1 MLKAASLWV
10 LPEWE
15 GARDLLLIP
24 DKQCSRK
31 SSEGNT
37 PLPPLS
43 QPPTHMLKKQ
53 YIATTWSTYTKE
65 IVISPYATNRVSRS
79 SGNAF
84 VRRLVIL
91 SVLAQYL
98 SLLLNI
104 KAPVS

>member
-37 PLPPLS
+37 PPPPPLP
-43 QPPTHMLKKQ
+43 QPPTHMLEQQ
-53 YIATTWSTYTKE
+53 YIAAAWSTYTKE

-91 SVLAQYL
+91 SVLAR
-98 SLLLNI
+98 
-104 KAPVS
+104 AP